1 MPSQLL
7 PGSIS
12 GSWGHRQKRPRVVP
26 WPIRHRHAE
35 NRPLAVAGI
44 RHLLQL
50 LAFRSDPM
58 ATVCHEDEHVEEM
71 LKRREQGPTW
81 PMHIAENAFATIT
94 FLEDA
99 LRAED
104 WRIAEQDG
112 MLVDRRRP
120 LRGDVLGS
128 LAVQLRL
135 RGLAAHSST
144 TCGVAL
150 GSSLCG
156 RSRSRVEIDICAAY
170 GAPERA
176 QGV

>member
-94 FLEDA
+94 FLEDDCGA
-99 LRAED
+99 
-104 WRIAEQDG
+104 
-112 MLVDRRRP
+112 
-120 LRGDVLGS
+120 GS